1 MADLSSKTPAATYKS
16 VLNVGTADNQELDTT
31 LRVIEDGKG
40 NDSDLKLATNKAR
53 VNTALGIGVDP
64 SYTLDVTSTSTTSAS
79 FVNNQDTNF
88 IGLRDQDTTSDTHVA
103 IGAQDNDFIIKAG
116 NAEKLRILADGKVG
130 INDGS
135 PSYQLDVNGTGRFTG
150 QLNVDSHI
158 VMPDSAQIK
167 LGTSTDLTLQHN
179 GTHSFIKDQGAG
191 QFYLQTNGDR
201 IIAYDGA
208 NAQQMAKFNTA
219 GSVDL
224 FYNGSKKFETTNA
237 GATVTGTLTATVSGN
252 ATTATTATNVTVA
265 DESSDTSCYPL
276 FVTTP
281 TGNLPAKTGSNLVF
295 NSSSGRL
302 TVGGEIRSDKIQI
315 TSATDAILTFKMSDD
330 NWGYVEWRDSDN
342 TRHAYAGL
350 DGDHSDFVIMP
361 ENDCSKVS
369 LANKLYV
376 DKTNNRVGINDSSP
390 SYALDVTGNGRFTG
404 QLNAN
409 SNLIVSGNIGVNTSS
424 PDTGLDVNGS
434 VSYKIT
440 NFSTAGP
447 TDSYNATNLCILR
460 VDTSSNNVTIGGFS
474 NGVAGQ
480 VIHIVK
486 HDTTNFVQLEHNES
500 PAVGSHQ
507 KIYLTSGADERV
519 VGYGGW
525 TLICDGSH
533 WYSVSNPSGAA
544 DSG

>member
-1 MADLSSKTPAATYKS
+1 MADLTSKTPAATYKS

-64 SYTLDVTSTSTTSAS
+64 SYALDVTSTSTTSAS

-116 NAEKLRILADGKVG
+116 NAEKLRILANGKVG

-135 PSYQLDVNGTGRFTG
+135 PSYQLDVNGTGRFTE
-150 QLNVDSHI
+150 QLYADSHI

-167 LGTSTDLTLQHN
+167 LGTSSDLTIQHN
-179 GTHSFIKDQGAG
+179 GNHSFIKDQGTG

-201 IIAYDGA
+201 IIAWDGA
-208 NAQQMAKFNTA
+208 NAQNMALFNTA
-219 GSVDL
+219 GSVNL
-224 FYNGSKKFETTNA
+224 YYNGSKKFETTNA

-252 ATTATTATNVTVA
+252 STTATTATNVTVA

-276 FVTTP
+276 FVTTS
-281 TGNLPAKTGSNLVF
+281 TGNLPAKTGSNLQF

-315 TSATDAILTFKMSDD
+315 TSASDAILTFKMSDD

-350 DGDHSDFVIMP
+350 DGDHSDFIIMP
-361 ENDCSKVS
+361 ENDCSKIS

-376 DKTNNRVGINDSSP
+376 DKTNNRVGINDSTP

-409 SNLIVSGNIGVNTSS
+409 SNLIVDGSIGIGTSS
-424 PDTGLDVNGS
+424 PNAALHVHGS
-434 VSYKIT
+434 LCYKTT
-440 NFSTAGP
+440 NYSTAGP
-447 TDSYNATNLCILR
+447 TDGLSVVGTAILR

-474 NGVAGQ
+474 GGVAGQ
-480 VIHIVK
+480 ILHIIK
-486 HDTTNFVQLEHNES
+486 IDTTGRVQLEHNES
-500 PAVGSHQ
+500 PAVGTHQ
-507 KIYLTSGADERV
+507 KIFLTSGADELIL
-519 VGYGGW
+519 GYGGW
-525 TLICDGSH
+525 TLICDGSN
-533 WYSVSNPSGAA
+533 WFSVSNPSGAA
-544 DSG
+544 DGG

>member
-1 MADLSSKTPAATYKS
+1 MANLSSKTPAATYKS

-31 LRVIEDGKG
+31 LRIVEDGVG

-53 VNTALGIGVDP
+53 INTALGIGVDP
-64 SYTLDVTSTSTTSAS
+64 VYALDVTATSSVSAS
-79 FVNNQDTNF
+79 FVSNQDTNF

-130 INDGS
+130 INDAT

-150 QLNVDSHI
+150 QLNADSHI
-158 VMPDSAQIK
+158 VMPDNAQIK
-167 LGTSTDLTLQHN
+167 LGTSSDLSIYHDGSNSYIDDSTGTGSVIVRTSKLEIKNAANNETL
-179 GTHSFIKDQGAG
+179 I
-191 QFYLQTNGDR
+191 
-201 IIAYDGA
+201 
-208 NAQQMAKFNTA
+208 TA
-219 GSVDL
+219 TQDGSVDL
-224 FYNGSKKFETTNA
+224 YYDNSKKFETTNA

-265 DESSDTSCYPL
+265 DESSDTTCFPL
-276 FVTTP
+276 FATAA
-281 TGNLPAKTGSNLVF
+281 TGNLPPKTGSNLAF
-295 NSSSGRL
+295 NSSSGKL
-302 TVGGEIRSDKIQI
+302 TVGGEIQSDKIQI
-315 TSATDAILTFKMSDD
+315 TSATDAILTFKTSDD
-330 NWGYVEWRDSDN
+330 NNGYIEWRDSGS

-350 DGDHSDFVIMP
+350 TGLQTEFFIKP
-361 ENDCSKVS
+361 ENDCTKVN

-376 DKTNNRVGINDSSP
+376 DKTNSRVGINDDTP
-390 SYALDVTGNGRFTG
+390 SYDLDVNGTGRFTG

-409 SNLIVSGNIGVNTSS
+409 SNLIVDGNIGVNTSS

-440 NFSTAGP
+440 NFSTVGP
-447 TDSYNATNLCILR
+447 TDSYSATNLCILR

>member
-1 MADLSSKTPAATYKS
+1 MADLTSKTPAATYKS

-64 SYTLDVTSTSTTSAS
+64 SYALDVTSTSTISAS
-79 FVNNQDTNF
+79 FVNNQDTNLV
-88 IGLRDQDTTSDTHVA
+88 GLRDQDTTSDTHVA
-103 IGAQDNDFIIKAG
+103 IGAQDNDFIIRAG
-116 NAEKLRILADGKVG
+116 NAEKLRILSNGKVG
-130 INDGS
+130 INDAT

-158 VMPDSAQIK
+158 VIPDSSSLKFGNSEDLQIR
-167 LGTSTDLTLQHN
+167 HN
-179 GTHSFIKDQGAG
+179 GSDSYIIDSGTGDMYIRGATNLFLQAHSTNETFFKGISNGAVEL
-191 QFYLQTNGDR
+191 Y
-201 IIAYDGA
+201 YD
-208 NAQQMAKFNTA
+208 N
-219 GSVDL
+219 
-224 FYNGSKKFETTNA
+224 SKKFETTNA

-276 FVTTP
+276 FVTAA
-281 TGNLPAKTGSNLVF
+281 TGNLPAKTGSNLEF

-350 DGDHSDFVIMP
+350 DGDHSDFQLKA
-361 ENDCSKVS
+361 ENDCTRIN
-369 LANKLYV
+369 LWDCLYIKD
-376 DKTNNRVGINDSSP
+376 DKVGINDSSP
-390 SYALDVTGNGRFTG
+390 SYDLDVTGTGRFTG

-409 SNLIVSGNIGVNTSS
+409 NNLIVSGNIGIGTSS
-424 PDTGLDVNGS
+424 PNAALHVHGS
-434 VSYKIT
+434 LCYKTT

-447 TDSYNATNLCILR
+447 TDGLSVSGTAILR

-480 VIHIVK
+480 ILHIIK
-486 HDTTNFVQLEHNES
+486 IDTTGRVQLEHNES
-500 PAVGSHQ
+500 PAVGTHQ
-507 KIYLTSGADERV
+507 KIFLTSGADELIL
-519 VGYGGW
+519 GYGGW
-525 TLICDGSH
+525 TLICDGSN
-533 WYSVSNPSGAA
+533 WFSVSNPSGAA
-544 DSG
+544 DGG

>member
-1 MADLSSKTPAATYKS
+1 MADLTSKTPAATYKS

-64 SYTLDVTSTSTTSAS
+64 SYALDVTSTSAISAS
-79 FVNNQDTNF
+79 FVNNQDTNLV
-88 IGLRDQDTTSDTHVA
+88 GLRDQDTTSDTHVA
-103 IGAQDNDFIIKAG
+103 IGVQDNDFIIRAG
-116 NAEKLRILADGKVG
+116 NAEKLRILSDGKVG
-130 INDGS
+130 INDAT

-158 VMPDSAQIK
+158 VMPDNAEIK
-167 LGTSTDLTLQHN
+167 LGTSSDLLIHHN
-179 GTHSFIKDQGAG
+179 GSNSVIKDNGTGDLSLQSNGAKVSM
-191 QFYLQTNGDR
+191 YDAANG
-201 IIAYDGA
+201 AF
-208 NAQQMAKFNTA
+208 MAKFNTGA
-219 GSVDL
+219 GVEL
-224 FYNGSKKFETTNA
+224 YYNGSKKFETTSA

-276 FVTTP
+276 FVTSA
-281 TGNLPAKTGSNLVF
+281 TGNLPAKTGSNLEF

-315 TSATDAILTFKMSDD
+315 TSASDAILTFKMSDD

-350 DGDHSDFVIMP
+350 DGDHSDFQLKA
-361 ENDCSKVS
+361 ENDCTRIN
-369 LANKLYV
+369 LWDCLYIKD
-376 DKTNNRVGINDSSP
+376 DKIGINDSTP
-390 SYALDVTGNGRFTG
+390 SYDLDVTGVGRFTG

-409 SNLIVSGNIGVNTSS
+409 SNLIVDGNIGIGTSS

-480 VIHIVK
+480 VIHIIK
-486 HDTTNFVQLEHNES
+486 HNTANFVQLEHDES
-500 PAVGSHQ
+500 PVSGSHQ
-507 KIYLTSGADERV
+507 KIYLTSGADERI

-525 TLICDGSH
+525 TLICDGTS
-533 WYSVSNPSGAA
+533 WFSVSNPAGHA
-544 DSG
+544 DGG